1 MTSLAVLAPYVLID
15 ARADLCRHLVGSVDT
30 MENVRHGRLTDILA
44 GRERMEL
51 VATKPI
57 RDYPWFVQLFF
68 WKQRRTYGRV
78 LDPSLL
84 WGRSPWVFAAMAL
97 LYGGLD
103 RRSSPVSPPMRSLV
117 TVRVS
122 QINHC
127 TFCVDINSA
136 TLVKRGIPMEKIM
149 GLAEWRGSGLF
160 EPDERLALEY
170 AEAMTLNRVD
180 DDLRERLKQHWDGDA
195 IVELTGLIAF
205 QNLSSKF
212 NAALDVPAQGFCRL
226 SR

>member
-1 MTSLAVLAPYVLID
+1 MPFVAAK
-15 ARADLCRHLVGSVDT
+15 
-30 MENVRHGRLTDILA
+30 RLH
-44 GRERMEL
+44 
-51 VATKPI
+51 
-57 RDYPWFVQLFF
+57 DYPWFVRLLF

-78 LDPSLL
+78 LDPTLL
-84 WGRSPWVFAAMAL
+84 WGRSPRVFAALAL
-97 LYGGLD
+97 LYGALD
-103 RRSSPVSPPMRSLV
+103 RRSSPLSPALRAMV

-127 TFCVDINSA
+127 AFCVDINTA
-136 TLVKRGIPMEKIM
+136 TLAKRGASMEKIM
-149 GLAEWRGSGLF
+149 ELAAWRGSIRF

-180 DDLRERLKQHWDGDA
+180 DDLRQRLKRHWNDDA

-212 NAALDVPAQGFCRL
+212 NAALDVPAQGFCAL
-226 SR
+226 PAKVSGEN